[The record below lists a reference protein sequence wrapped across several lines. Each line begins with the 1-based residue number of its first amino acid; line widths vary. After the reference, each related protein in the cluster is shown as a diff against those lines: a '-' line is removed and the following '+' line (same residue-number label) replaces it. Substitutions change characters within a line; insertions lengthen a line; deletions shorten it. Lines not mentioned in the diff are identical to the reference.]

1 MPQMAPINWLS
12 LFITFVISLI
22 IFSSVNYF
30 FILYQ
35 PKKITMLKKTNINN
49 WSW

>member
-30 FILYQ
+30 FIMYQ
-35 PKKITMLKKTNINN
+35 PKKIIFFKKTNTNN
-49 WSW
+49 WMW

>member
-30 FILYQ
+30 FIMYQ
-35 PKKITMLKKTNINN
+35 PKKITFSKKTSANN
-49 WSW
+49 WLW

>member
-22 IFSSVNYF
+22 IFSTLNYF
-30 FILYQ
+30 FVLYQ
-35 PKKITMLKKTNINN
+35 PKKSSIKMKSNINN